1 MKNNLKKY
9 IFSKICVLTLFSYKY
24 GQNSKKYFKNTYLRT
39 FENIQ
44 NQSKLWQ
51 SEHQMKTT
59 LREGVYQSRKT
70 LPNYQRLSWD

>member
-44 NQSKLWQ
+44 NQSKL
-51 SEHQMKTT
+51 
-59 LREGVYQSRKT
+59 
-70 LPNYQRLSWD
+70 